1 MPIEKGSAVY
11 HQAVSR
17 EGAGDLREG
26 PRQRG
31 QAVWGGERAHRT
43 AMDALSTRS
52 RRSATAGSPSRG
64 RGPPNTRAKESGL
77 AASRGQGEEPRG
89 LDYDGHSK
97 EQLYERARS
106 STPRRSKMSK
116 EELAEAIT
124 RRHRAPG
131 PIAHAASRRGRV
143 VRRICCR
150 RRLLGLSRDRATSPS
165 ELSPLS
171 DLPPAERA
179 GWGTAPTRPRA
190 EDLEP
195 KIQSILSIGVVRPL
209 RTAPPNAGLAAG
221 ASAVP

>member
-17 EGAGDLREG
+17 EGAADLREG
-26 PRQRG
+26 PRERG
-31 QAVWGGERAHRT
+31 QAVWGGRAGAPDRDGCAEALVREGRLPLGAQAKAGALRT
-43 AMDALSTRS
+43 
-52 RRSATAGSPSRG
+52 
-64 RGPPNTRAKESGL
+64 RGPRSPGWQPVEARGKSHGVWTTTVTPKE
-77 AASRGQGEEPRG
+77 E
-89 LDYDGHSK
+89 
-97 EQLYERARS
+97 LYERARS

-165 ELSPLS
+165 EQSPLS
-171 DLPPAERA
+171 DLHPAERA
-179 GWGTAPTRPRA
+179 GWG
-190 EDLEP
+190 
-195 KIQSILSIGVVRPL
+195 
-209 RTAPPNAGLAAG
+209 N
-221 ASAVP
+221 SADATSS